1 MPVFA
6 SRPDAVSSRP
16 RRRRKIIAATAAGI
30 VVAGAGV
37 TAAGPGKIWEQLRG
51 EGGSTESLHEF
62 ANTHADLNR
71 HSQALAYVREK
82 LDGGGEV
89 AFGPQQEAY
98 ANRAFPQAAVA
109 EAQTTS
115 SRTAYQAGVT
125 RTGKSNVRTGVGTWT
140 LLDNST
146 GTVPAEVTYTGNA
159 SHVSGR
165 VTSLVVAPD
174 GRTVYV
180 GSSGGGIWK
189 TTDITATTPGWSP
202 ISDALPTQAIGT
214 LTLAGS
220 VLYAGTGE
228 ANGSSD
234 SEAGVG
240 LFKSADGGATWSEVT
255 GFHPYGAQ
263 RGISSV
269 AVDPTNPAH
278 LLVGTTV
285 ARHGASGVNGGRY
298 TPPGAAPIG
307 LFESAN
313 GGSTWIQV
321 INQPQD
327 QVVPSTA
334 TGGDLFRGGVTKI
347 EFDPTDPGTSYA
359 SVSDYG
365 LYRHRTGDAGYTPV
379 YTINNAGSVALS
391 GRSRIEF
398 DATVKDGKTRIYL
411 GDATRFADSAA
422 GLLRTD
428 DAAAATPAWTLLSSD
443 SKASTGYDSY
453 KFCQAQCS
461 YDMAVTVPP
470 GQPDSVLLSG
480 SMNYGEIFTAN
491 QPSNGRAI
499 VRSTN
504 AGVSFTDMTNDTANN
519 GLHPD
524 QHALAF
530 IPGSPDTWVL
540 GDDGGVAVESGPF
553 VDQSAQCASR
563 GLGVTDLVNCK
574 RWLSAVP
581 TSNREVNHGLQDL
594 EFGSVS
600 VQNGIVQGGTQ
611 DNGTW
616 ESDSSGGWAE
626 SVGGDG
632 GQSAFNAGNSNIR
645 YHTYYN
651 PQMDVN
657 FKGSDPK
664 GWDWIAD
671 PLLDSNEASS
681 FYIPVEADQTAP
693 GTLYDGLQHI
703 WRTTDNGGVQAV
715 LDKHCNELSGD
726 FTISC
731 GDFVPL
737 GTAGANNAGD
747 LSGSFYGTDN
757 AGRANYVTAIAHSQ
771 RKTNLMWAA
780 TRRGRLFITTNA
792 NAADASSVT
801 FTRLDKTVTGD
812 VLPVRFISGIQV
824 DPTNPNHAV
833 VSYSGYTSYAAG
845 GHVYDVTYNP
855 ATKTVNARDISGDL
869 GDMPVLDVALDWR
882 TGNVYAATDWG
893 VLVKPAR
900 TSTFLTTP
908 GMPKVAVYGLT
919 LDDSSKRLYA
929 ATHGRGVY
937 ANRIS

>member
-1 MPVFA
+1 MSVSP
-6 SRPDAVSSRP
+6 SDAHPSRP
-16 RRRRKIIAATAAGI
+16 RRRRKIIASAAAGF
-30 VVAGAGV
+30 VVAGVGV
-37 TAAGPGKIWEQLRG
+37 TAVGQEKIWEQLHG
-51 EGGSTESLHEF
+51 EQSANESLHAF
-62 ANTHADLNR
+62 AGEHGALNR
-71 HSQALAYVREK
+71 HSQALAYIQEK

-98 ANRAFPQAAVA
+98 ENRAFPRSTVG
-109 EAQTTS
+109 EAQTQG
-115 SRTAYQAGVT
+115 SRAAYQAGVT
-125 RTGKSNVRTGVGTWT
+125 RTGKSKVQTGVGTWA

-146 GTVPAEVTYTGNA
+146 GTVPSAVTYTGKA

-189 TTDITATTPGWSP
+189 TTDINAATPAWAP
-202 ISDALPTQAIGT
+202 ISDALPTQAIGS
-214 LTLAGS
+214 LTLAGDA
-220 VLYAGTGE
+220 LYAGTGE

-240 LFKSADGGATWSEVT
+240 LFKSINGGGTWSEVS

-278 LLVGTTV
+278 LLVGTAV

-307 LFESAN
+307 LFESTNSGA
-313 GGSTWIQV
+313 SWAQV

-327 QVVPSTA
+327 TVTGSTA
-334 TGGDLFRGGVTKI
+334 TGGDLFRGGVSKV
-347 EFDPTDPGTSYA
+347 EFDPTNAGTSYA

-365 LYRHRTGDAGYTPV
+365 LFRRLAGETTYAPVYSIADAG
-379 YTINNAGSVALS
+379 AVALS
-391 GRSRIEF
+391 GSSRLEF

-411 GDATRFADSAA
+411 GDATNFNNAAA

-428 DAAAATPAWTLLSSD
+428 DATAAKPSWTSLSNP
-443 SKASTGYDSY
+443 SKTSTGYDSY
-453 KFCQAQCS
+453 GFCGRQCS

-470 GQPDSVLLSG
+470 GQPDTVLLSG

-524 QHALAF
+524 QHVLAF
-530 IPGSPDTWVL
+530 IPGNSEKWVI

-553 VDQSAQCASR
+553 VDTSAQCASR
-563 GLGVTDLVNCK
+563 GLNSTDLANCT

-581 TSNREVNHGLQDL
+581 TSNREVNQGLQDL

-616 ESDSSGGWAE
+616 ESDSAGGWAE

-632 GQSAFNAGNSNIR
+632 GQSAFNVGNSNIR

-671 PLLDSNEASS
+671 PLLASGEKSS
-681 FYIPVEADQTAP
+681 FYIPVEADQTAA
-693 GTLYDGLQHI
+693 GTLYNGLQHI
-703 WRTTDNGGVQAV
+703 WRTTDNGGSQGQ
-715 LDKHCNELSGD
+715 LDKHCNELTGD
-726 FTISC
+726 FAISC

-737 GTAGANNAGD
+737 GADGANNAGD
-747 LSGSFYGTDN
+747 LSGSFYGADN
-757 AGRANYVTAIAHSQ
+757 VGGSNYVTAIAHSQ
-771 RKTNLMWAA
+771 RKTNMMWAA
-780 TRRGRLFITTNA
+780 TRRGRLFVTTNA
-792 NAADASSVT
+792 NAADASSVA
-801 FTRLDKTVTGD
+801 FTRLDQTATGAT
-812 VLPVRFISGIQV
+812 LPVRFISGIQV

-833 VSYSGYTSYAAG
+833 VSYSGYSAYSPG

-855 ATKTVNARDISGDL
+855 ATKVVNATDISGDL
-869 GDMPVLDVALDWR
+869 GDQPVLDVALDWR
-882 TGNVYAATDWG
+882 TGSVYAATDWG
-893 VLVKPAR
+893 VLVKPAG

-908 GMPKVAVYGLT
+908 GMPQVATYGLT
-919 LDDSSKRLYA
+919 LDSSGKRLYA

-937 ANRIS
+937 VNRIN

>member
-1 MPVFA
+1 L
-6 SRPDAVSSRP
+6 
-16 RRRRKIIAATAAGI
+16 
-30 VVAGAGV
+30 VVAGAGITV
-37 TAAGPGKIWEQLRG
+37 IGPEKIWEGLHG
-51 EGGSTESLHEF
+51 EGSGTESLHQF
-62 ANTHADLNR
+62 AKEHSALNR
-71 HSQALAYVREK
+71 HSQALAYIQEK

-98 ANRAFPQAAVA
+98 ENRAFPRSTVG
-109 EAQTTS
+109 EAQTQG
-115 SRTAYQAGVT
+115 SRAAYQGGVT
-125 RTGKSNVRTGVGTWT
+125 RTAKSRVKTGVGTWT

-146 GTVPAEVTYTGNA
+146 GTVPAAVTYTGNA

-165 VTSLVVAPD
+165 VTSLVIAPD
-174 GRTVYV
+174 GMTVYV

-189 TTDITATTPGWSP
+189 TTDVTAATPAWAP
-202 ISDALPTQAIGT
+202 ISDGLPTQAIGS
-214 LTLAGS
+214 LTLAGN

-240 LFKSADGGATWSEVT
+240 LFKSLDGGATWSEVT
-255 GFHPYGAQ
+255 GFHAYGAQ
-263 RGISSV
+263 RGISSL

-278 LLVGTTV
+278 LLVGTAV

-307 LFESAN
+307 LFESTN
-313 GGSTWIQV
+313 GGTSWVQV

-327 QVVPSTA
+327 EVNGSTA
-334 TGGDLFRGGVTKI
+334 TGGDLFRGGVSKV

-365 LYRHRTGDAGYTPV
+365 LFRRLSGAAAYTSV
-379 YTINNAGSVALS
+379 YSINNAGSIPLS

-411 GDATRFADSAA
+411 GDATKFNDAAA

-428 DAAAATPAWTLLSSD
+428 DATAATPAWTLLSGA

-453 KFCQAQCS
+453 NFCGGQCS
-461 YDMAVTVPP
+461 YDMAVSVPP
-470 GQPDSVLLSG
+470 GRPDSVLLSG

-504 AGVSFTDMTNDTANN
+504 AGASFTDMTNDHAGN

-524 QHALAF
+524 QHALVF
-530 IPGSPDTWVL
+530 VPGTPDRWVL

-553 VDQSAQCASR
+553 VDDSAQCDSR
-563 GLGVTDLVNCK
+563 GLGATDLTNCK

-581 TSNREVNHGLQDL
+581 TSNREVNQGLQNL
-594 EFGSVS
+594 QFGSVS

-616 ESDSSGGWAE
+616 ESDSTGGWAE

-632 GQSAFNAGNSNIR
+632 GQSAFNAGNSDIR
-645 YHTYYN
+645 YHTYFN
-651 PQMDVN
+651 PQIDVN
-657 FKGSDPK
+657 FRGSDPK

-671 PLLDSNEASS
+671 PLLASGEASS
-681 FYIPVEADQTAP
+681 FYMPVEADQSAP
-693 GTLYDGLQHI
+693 GTLYNGLQHV
-703 WRTTDNGGVQAV
+703 WRTTDNGGSRGA
-715 LDKHCNELSGD
+715 LDKHCNQLSGD
-726 FTISC
+726 FTIVC

-737 GTAGANNAGD
+737 GLEGANNAGD
-747 LSGSFYGTDN
+747 LSGSFYGADN
-757 AGRANYVTAIAHSQ
+757 AGRTNYVTAIAHSQ
-771 RKTNLMWAA
+771 RASNVMWEA
-780 TRRGRLFITTNA
+780 TRRGRLFISTNA
-792 NAADASSVT
+792 NAADASSVS
-801 FTRLDKTVTGD
+801 FTRLDKTATGGP
-812 VLPVRFISGIQV
+812 LPVRFISGIQV
-824 DPTNPNHAV
+824 DPANPNHAV
-833 VSYSGYTSYAAG
+833 VSYSGYSAYTSG

-855 ATKTVNARDISGDL
+855 ATKTVTAKDISGDL

-882 TGNVYAATDWG
+882 TGSVYAATDWG
-893 VLVKPAR
+893 VLVKPAG

-908 GMPKVAVYGLT
+908 GLPKVAVYGLT
-919 LDDSSKRLYA
+919 LDASGKRLYA

-937 ANRIS
+937 ANRIN

>member
-1 MPVFA
+1 MFA
-6 SRPDAVSSRP
+6 SQPDALPSRP
-16 RRRRKIIAATAAGI
+16 PRRRKIIAAATAGL
-30 VVAGAGV
+30 VVAGSGIAYF
-37 TAAGPGKIWEQLRG
+37 GPEKIWEGLRG
-51 EGGSTESLHEF
+51 EAKGTESLHGF
-62 ANTHADLNR
+62 AHENSNLNHR
-71 HSQALAYVREK
+71 SQALAYVMEK

-98 ANRAFPQAAVA
+98 ESRAFPHSTVG
-109 EAQTTS
+109 EAQTTG
-115 SRTAYQAGVT
+115 SRAAYQAGVT
-125 RTGKSNVRTGVGTWT
+125 RTAKSAAKTGVGTWT
-140 LLDNST
+140 LLDNSS
-146 GTVPAEVTYTGNA
+146 GTVPAAVTYTGIA

-165 VTSLVVAPD
+165 VTSLVMAPD
-174 GRTVYV
+174 ARTVYV

-189 TTDITATTPGWSP
+189 TTDITAATPAWAP
-202 ISDALPTQAIGT
+202 ISDALPTQAIGS
-214 LTLAGS
+214 LTLSGG

-240 LFKSADGGATWSEVT
+240 LFKSADDGANWSEVT
-255 GFHPYGAQ
+255 GFHAYGAQ

-278 LLVGTTV
+278 LLVGTAV

-307 LFESAN
+307 LFESTN
-313 GGSTWIQV
+313 SGGSWTQV

-327 QVVPSTA
+327 TVVGSTA
-334 TGGDLFRGGVTKI
+334 TGGDLFRGGVSKV
-347 EFDPTDPGTSYA
+347 EFDPNNAGTSYA

-365 LYRHRTGDAGYTPV
+365 LFRRLAGESAFTPV
-379 YTINNAGSVALS
+379 YSIHNAGSVALS
-391 GRSRIEF
+391 GSSRIEF

-411 GDATRFADSAA
+411 GDSTRFNDATA

-428 DAAAATPAWTLLSSD
+428 DAAAATPAWTDLSST
-443 SKASTGYDSY
+443 SKSSTGYDSY
-453 KFCQAQCS
+453 NFCGGQCS

-470 GQPDSVLLSG
+470 GSPDSVLLSG
-480 SMNYGEIFTAN
+480 SMNYGEIFTAH

-504 AGVSFTDMTNDTANN
+504 AGVSFTDMTNDVAGN

-524 QHALAF
+524 QHTVVF
-530 IPGSPDTWVL
+530 FPGNPDKWVL

-553 VDQSAQCASR
+553 VNDSAQCDTR
-563 GLGVTDLVNCK
+563 GLSAMNLTNCK

-581 TSNREVNHGLQDL
+581 TSNREVNKGLQNL
-594 EFGSVS
+594 QFGSVS

-616 ESDSSGGWAE
+616 ESDSAGGWAE

-632 GQSAFNAGNSNIR
+632 GQSAFNAADSNIR
-645 YHTYYN
+645 YHTYYSS
-651 PQMDVN
+651 QMDVN
-657 FKGSDPK
+657 FRGADPK

-671 PLLDSNEASS
+671 PLLASGEASS
-681 FYIPVEADQTAP
+681 FYMPVEADQTAA
-693 GTLYDGLQHI
+693 GTLYNGLQHI
-703 WRTTDNGGVQAV
+703 WRTTDNGGSRGE
-715 LDKHCNELSGD
+715 LDKHCNELTGD
-726 FTISC
+726 FAIAC

-737 GTAGANNAGD
+737 GAAGVNNAGD
-747 LSGSFYGTDN
+747 LSGSFYGADN
-757 AGRANYVTAIAHSQ
+757 AGRTNYVTAIAHS
-771 RKTNLMWAA
+771 RRVGNVMWEA
-780 TRRGRLFITTNA
+780 TRRGRLFISTNV
-792 NAADASSVT
+792 NAADASSVS
-801 FTRLDKTVTGD
+801 FTRLDQSATGD
-812 VLPVRFISGIQV
+812 ALPVRFISGIQV

-833 VSYSGYTSYAAG
+833 VSYSGYSAYTPG

-855 ATKTVNARDISGDL
+855 ATKTLASKDISGDL

-882 TGNVYAATDWG
+882 TGSVYAATDWG
-893 VLVKPAR
+893 VLVKPAG
-900 TSTFLTTP
+900 TTTFLTTP
-908 GMPKVAVYGLT
+908 GMPKVATYGLT
-919 LDDSSKRLYA
+919 LDDSGQRLYA

-937 ANRIS
+937 ANRIN